1 MQDFSGD
8 IAALTKRLNEAEV
21 YLSVV
26 QLRERKPE
34 LEDAAAAPGLWDD
47 PDEARKV
54 TGELSAVA
62 DDLDTFD
69 KLRALD
75 CSLPAGSNKLVEII
89 DGIAPGEQ
97 VVVAGH
103 TALKEKSPLE
113 ILK

>member
-69 KLRALD
+69 KLAERIDEAATLQELGQEMELD
-75 CSLPAGSNKLVEII
+75 LLHIFEYRNIS
-89 DGIAPGEQ
+89 
-97 VVVAGH
+97 
-103 TALKEKSPLE
+103 
-113 ILK
+113 